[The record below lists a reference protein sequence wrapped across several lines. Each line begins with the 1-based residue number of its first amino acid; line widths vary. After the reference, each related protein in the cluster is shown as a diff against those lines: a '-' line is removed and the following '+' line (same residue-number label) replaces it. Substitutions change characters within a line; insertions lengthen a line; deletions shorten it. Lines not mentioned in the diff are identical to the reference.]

1 MARSTRRMRYALGPA
16 MLALGLL
23 GVGSAQAAPTW
34 LVAGSNL
41 TSGEKSLKG
50 NLVGEGASLLT
61 KILGSEVKF
70 SCKKGELTGAALKP
84 EGKLT
89 EGAKARF
96 TECKTFIGG
105 KESKPCE
112 PTNNGTEKGV
122 IATNGLKGEL
132 TEHEDKEGLIVVKST
147 VEEEIE
153 KVKQPVFAQIKMS
166 EECAIGAKVPVLG
179 ARIDLVDSGGLVS
192 LMNQKTSHKFEESP
206 LTELWVVKKS
216 EEHKVTI
223 DGEAEA
229 SLTSSEEW
237 AALPMA
243 NNGLVITPVWW
254 KYFVVGAEA
263 TFTIKNDLVNT
274 ITDLTVTVVG
284 GEVNFRFG
292 GSGCS
297 NTLAGNG
304 GTCQVSIRCLNLNQA
319 TVLFAES
326 AIQNVRYPALLAS

>member
-1 MARSTRRMRYALGPA
+1 MARSTRRIRYVLGLA

-23 GVGSAQAAPTW
+23 CVGSAQAATW

-50 NLVGEGASLLT
+50 NVAGESISLLT

-70 SCKKGELTGAALKP
+70 SCKKAELIGTALKP
-84 EGKLT
+84 EGRLT

-96 TECKTFIGG
+96 TECKTFISG

-112 PTNNGTEKGV
+112 PANNGTEKGV

-132 TEHEDKEGLIVVKST
+132 TEYQSEEGVIVVKST

-166 EECAIGAKVPVLG
+166 EECAIGSKVPVFG
-179 ARIDLVDSGGLVS
+179 SKIALVDSGGLVS
-192 LMNQKTSHKFEESP
+192 LMNQTTSHKFKASP

-229 SLTSSEEW
+229 SLTSGEEW
-237 AALPMA
+237 AGLPLA

-254 KYFVVGAEA
+254 KFFMTGAEA

-274 ITDLTVTVVG
+274 TITDLSVTVIG
-284 GEVNFRFG
+284 GEANFAIS

-304 GTCQVSIRCLNLNQA
+304 ATCQISIRCLNLNQA
-319 TVLFAES
+319 TVLEARS
-326 AIQNVRYPALLAS
+326 AMQNVRYSALLAS